1 MKTADKAP
9 RRHGGAA
16 LLAGVLRGAHDYR
29 GAHGYHG
36 AHAGRG
42 AHVRRGGRRHRH
54 RVGHREAGGGEGVR
68 GRGEQ
73 KGQTAFYVQR
83 WR

>member
-1 MKTADKAP
+1 MGAAP
-9 RRHGGAA
+9 RRRGGAA
-16 LLAGVLRGAHDYR
+16 LLAGVGHGAHGYR
-29 GAHGYHG
+29 GAHGYD
-36 AHAGRG
+36 
-42 AHVRRGGRRHRH
+42 HVRRGDRRHRH

-73 KGQTAFYVQR
+73 KGLTAFYIKR